1 MAENIRSFIAVKLN
15 EEAHLAL
22 RQAQSALRK
31 KPGGQAG
38 KWVHPESIHL
48 TLKFLGDVPAT
59 RIAEISEALKQAC
72 AGHGPFDL
80 SLEGLGCFPN
90 LRRPRVIWAGVGGD
104 VRTLRRLQQDVEEAM
119 NRLGYA
125 PEERD
130 FSPHLT
136 LARVERN
143 ARPGDVEA
151 VGQEVQRTI
160 LGEIARLRVEHVYL
174 MRSDLRPAGA
184 VYTELAVADL
194 QGGNM

>member
-22 RQAQSALRK
+22 RQVQGTLRK
-31 KPGGQAG
+31 KPGGQVG
-38 KWVHPESIHL
+38 KWINPESIHL